1 MNLGED
7 AGGPGLE
14 ISDNEGFSTILG
26 RREVVLGVGLKER
39 KPAASVLLLGKGRKV
54 LWSAP

>member
-1 MNLGED
+1 MNFGEA

-14 ISDNEGFSTILG
+14 ITDNEGFSTILG
-26 RREVVLGVGLKER
+26 RSDMVVGTGPKER
-39 KPAASVLLLGKGRKV
+39 KPAASVLLLGKGRNV